1 MKKDLNTINISGR
14 LGAAVTMHQKNGSE
28 GPAKSASFSLAV
40 DRIEKGEKKTDW
52 FRVVLLGEQQVAAC
66 DKHLTKGSAVIVEG
80 SLRVRSWET
89 REGDIRKDTEIVAQT
104 VHFLDKRK
112 EQKAAA

>member
-1 MKKDLNTINISGR
+1 MRKDLNTITLSGR
-14 LGAAVTMHQKNGSE
+14 LGAAVNLHQKNGTE
-28 GPAKSASFSLAV
+28 GPVKSASFSLAC
-40 DRIEKGEKKTDW
+40 DRVEKGEKKTDW

-66 DKHLTKGSAVIVEG
+66 DKFLTKGSAVIVEG

-89 REGDIRKDTEIVAQT
+89 REGDTRKDVEIVAST

-112 EQKAAA
+112 EQKAA